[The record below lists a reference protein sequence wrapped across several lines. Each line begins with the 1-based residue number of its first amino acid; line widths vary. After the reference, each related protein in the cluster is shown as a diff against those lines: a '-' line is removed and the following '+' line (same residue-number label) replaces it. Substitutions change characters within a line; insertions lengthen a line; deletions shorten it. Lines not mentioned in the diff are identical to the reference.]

1 MTREE
6 KFYEMVA
13 SSESSIQNFND
24 FFDDKAIVWAAHKI
38 KFLDAR
44 VKALESENESLREIV
59 SESCAAVGST
69 CRCSTKASL
78 DFMAGVP
85 GEIRMTVDA
94 LQERA
99 NLMDSALR
107 EIRSA
112 AIRGIHGDFLDVNV
126 VGIANKALE
135 ETCQK

>member
-13 SSESSIQNFND
+13 SSESSIQRFND

-38 KFLDAR
+38 KSLDAR
-44 VKALESENESLREIV
+44 VKALEE
-59 SESCAAVGST
+59 
-69 CRCSTKASL
+69 
-78 DFMAGVP
+78 
-85 GEIRMTVDA
+85 
-94 LQERA
+94 
-99 NLMDSALR
+99 ALR

-135 ETCQK
+135 ATCQK